1 MRAGSRPNVS
11 ICIPAYEQ
19 TEYLRV
25 VLDSVAKQRY
35 DDYEVILT
43 DDSINNSVED
53 LVAGH
58 ALRPRIRYVRNA
70 TRRGSPGNWNAC
82 VALAQGALI
91 KIIHHDDWL
100 ADEES
105 LGAFVRMMQANPTAD
120 FGFCATRIVRAD
132 GRLRRTNRPSLRW
145 LAALEREPELLF
157 IANQIGA
164 PSATIYRSSR
174 GVQFDE
180 RLKWLVDVDFYIRM
194 LRTNRRLAFCE
205 RTLICTPTGI
215 EHQVTEESLGNA
227 QVELQ
232 ESIIVFEKI
241 CDRVGTDRRYARRWK
256 RLLAQHRVW
265 SMDAL
270 VAYTPVPDKL
280 TRYFE
285 DLFANGVW
293 LRIGYGIPRRMRD
306 VVRLVQGRS

>member
-19 TEYLRV
+19 TEFLRV
-25 VLDSVAKQRY
+25 ALDSVAKQRY

-43 DDSINNSVED
+43 DDSVSDSVED
-53 LVAGH
+53 LVSGH
-58 ALRPRIRYVRNA
+58 SLRPRIRYVRNA
-70 TRRGSPGNWNAC
+70 ARRGSPGNWNAC

-100 ADEES
+100 ADDES
-105 LGAFVRMMQANPTAD
+105 LGAFVRLMDANPTAD

-145 LAALEREPELLF
+145 LAALEKEPELLF
-157 IANQIGA
+157 IANRIGA

-174 GVQFDE
+174 GVRFDE

-194 LRTNRRLAFCE
+194 LRTNQRLAFCE
-205 RTLICTPTGI
+205 QTLICTPTGI
-215 EHQVTEESLGNA
+215 EHQVTEESFGNA

-232 ESIIVFEKI
+232 ESMIVFEKI
-241 CDRVGTDRRYARRWK
+241 CDRVRTDRRYARRWK

-265 SMDAL
+265 SLHAL
-270 VAYTPVPDKL
+270 LAYAPVPDKL
-280 TRYFE
+280 KSYFE
-285 DLFANGVW
+285 DQFANGLW
-293 LRIGYGIPRRMRD
+293 LRLGYGIPRRMREM
-306 VVRLVQGRS
+306 LRSAS

>member
-1 MRAGSRPNVS
+1 MRAGPVPKVS
-11 ICIPAYEQ
+11 ICIPTYEQ

-25 VLDSVAKQRY
+25 ALDSVAKQRY

-43 DDSINNSVED
+43 DDSSSNSVED

-58 ALRPRIRYVRNA
+58 ALRSRIRYVRNA

-91 KIIHHDDWL
+91 KIVHHDDWL
-100 ADEES
+100 TDEES
-105 LGAFVRMMQANPTAD
+105 LGAFVRLMEANPTAD

-132 GRLRRTNRPSLRW
+132 GRLRRTNRPSSRQLS
-145 LAALEREPELLF
+145 ALEREPELLF
-157 IANQIGA
+157 VANRIGA

-194 LRTNRRLAFCE
+194 LRTNKRLAFCE
-205 RTLICTPTGI
+205 QTLICTPTGI
-215 EHQVTEESLGNA
+215 EHQVTEESFGNA

-232 ESIIVFEKI
+232 ESMIVFEKLY
-241 CDRVGTDRRYARRWK
+241 DRAGCDRRYARRWK
-256 RLLAQHRVW
+256 RLLARHRVW

-270 VAYTPVPDKL
+270 VAYAPVPDKL
-280 TRYFE
+280 KMYFE
-285 DLFANGVW
+285 DLFANGLW
-293 LRIGYGIPRRMRD
+293 LRLGYGIPRRIRD
-306 VVRLVQGRS
+306 VVRLAQGRS